1 MSNTLEMGM
10 SPEFRRKR
18 TLIFI
23 VVAIGYLVV
32 YFQRVAPAVVGP
44 VIVDDLGFAMT
55 DIGLM
60 ASMYFWAQGAGCLP
74 AGLLTDYFG
83 ARKLMTFSLIAT
95 AAGTAIFAVGTGLGT
110 LAFGRFVI
118 GLSVS
123 VIYIGAMKIFSVW
136 YRPNELATVSG
147 VLLALGNI
155 GALLSTRPLVALMT
169 AIGWRNAFWC
179 ITAYTFIAAILIWLY
194 AANRPQD
201 KGFAPVQEEPEAES
215 AVEKI
220 SMKKA
225 LGAVFRLRDFYL
237 LGVLSACF
245 YGTLMSVGGLWA
257 TSYLEHVYG
266 MSKDTAASIVMLFP
280 LGMII
285 GCPLGG
291 YLSDK
296 ILRSRKTAILLGAIV
311 NFCLYIPLVFFTD
324 AMTQMQFYIFFFIFG
339 VSGGFF
345 ILCVPAVK
353 EIVEPKY
360 TATAIGANNAI
371 GALGVAFFQ
380 YACGVIIDLYDKL
393 PSGTYGVDAYHGM
406 FLFCMC
412 SLLVGIVA
420 MFLFRE
426 KGKL

>member
-1 MSNTLEMGM
+1 MSSTLEMAI
-10 SPEFRRKR
+10 SSEFRRKR
-18 TLIFI
+18 TFIFI
-23 VVAIGYLVV
+23 VIAIGYLVV

-44 VIVDDLGFAMT
+44 VIVDDLDFAMT

-83 ARKLMTFSLIAT
+83 ARKLMTCSLIAT

-123 VIYIGAMKIFSVW
+123 VIYIGAMKVFSVW

-147 VLLALGNI
+147 ALLAVGNL

-169 AIGWRNAFWC
+169 AIGWRNAFCC
-179 ITAYTFIAAILIWLY
+179 ITAYTLIAAILIWLY

-201 KGFAPVQEEPEAES
+201 KGFAPVQEEPKAEN
-215 AVEKI
+215 AVERI

-237 LGVLSACF
+237 LSVLSACF

-257 TSYLEHVYG
+257 ALYLEHVYG
-266 MSKDTAASIVMLFP
+266 MSKEAAASIVMLFP
-280 LGMII
+280 LGMVI

-296 ILRSRKTAILLGAIV
+296 IFRSRKTAILLGAIV
-311 NFCLYIPLVFFTD
+311 NFLLYLSLVFFTD
-324 AMTQMQFYIFFFIFG
+324 AMTEMQLYIFFLLFG
-339 VSGGFF
+339 VSGGFV
-345 ILCVPAVK
+345 ILCVPALK
-353 EIVEPKY
+353 EIVEAKY
-360 TATAIGANNAI
+360 TATAIGSINAI
-371 GALGVAFFQ
+371 CALGVAFFQ
-380 YACGVIIDLYDKL
+380 YACGLILDLYDKL
-393 PSGTYGVDAYHGM
+393 PSGIYAADAYHGL

-420 MFLFRE
+420 ICLFKE